1 MDITIDARAALW
13 YRGAGMGT
21 YARGLIKGLEET
33 EKHNINIILP
43 QGTIALSQAAEAL
56 EDEGKRVRD
65 FWERVEAHPPT
76 ANKDGDIFHNLHN
89 GFGMPLEK
97 TCPTIVTIHDLIPL
111 IMPEYCGS
119 PYREN
124 FIANIAQTAKNA
136 DKIIATSVCT
146 KNDIIK
152 LLKVPPKKISV
163 IYQGIDRA
171 FRPLNKEAVK
181 KDLLSIYNID
191 RDYILYVGGFNPRKN
206 LTGLVEAFSLIQE
219 EVPWNLLI
227 VGQEGKRYNE
237 VRKLAE
243 KITPQGRVIFS
254 GYIPDQGLPLFY
266 NGAKVFVYP
275 SLYEGFGLPPLEA
288 AACGTAVILS
298 NAASLPE
305 VMGDNAIYVDPHNKE
320 DIANAIL
327 TLYRNEALRLTLAR
341 NGLDHSRLFSH
352 PMAAKKTLAL
362 YENLCR

>member
-21 YARGLIKGLEET
+21 YARGLIKGLEGT
-33 EKHNINIILP
+33 EKHRVNIILP
-43 QGTIALSQAAEAL
+43 QGNTALTKASNAI
-56 EDEGKRVRD
+56 EDEGKRSKD
-65 FWERVEAHPPT
+65 FWERVQ
-76 ANKDGDIFHNLHN
+76 ANPATVGEQCDIFHNLHN
-89 GFGMPLEK
+89 GFGLPLVK

-111 IMPEYCGS
+111 IMPEHCGS
-119 PYREN
+119 PYRET
-124 FIANIAQTAKNA
+124 FTAEIAKTVEKA

-146 KNDIIK
+146 KKDIVN

-163 IYQGIDRA
+163 IYQGIDRS

-181 KDLLSIYNID
+181 KELADTYNID
-191 RDYILYVGGFNPRKN
+191 NDYILYVGGFNPRKN
-206 LTGLVEAFSLIQE
+206 LKTLVEAFGLIQE
-219 EVPWNLLI
+219 EIPWNLLI
-227 VGQEGKRYNE
+227 VGQEGKRG
-237 VRKLAE
+237 E
-243 KITPQGRVIFS
+243 KIRELAAKITRPGRVIFS
-254 GYIPDQGLPLFY
+254 GYIPDCGLPLFY

-298 NAASLPE
+298 NTASLPE
-305 VMGDNAIYVDPHNKE
+305 VMGDNAIYVDPLDRE
-320 DIANAIL
+320 DLANAIL

-341 NGLDHSRLFSH
+341 NGLNHSRLFSH